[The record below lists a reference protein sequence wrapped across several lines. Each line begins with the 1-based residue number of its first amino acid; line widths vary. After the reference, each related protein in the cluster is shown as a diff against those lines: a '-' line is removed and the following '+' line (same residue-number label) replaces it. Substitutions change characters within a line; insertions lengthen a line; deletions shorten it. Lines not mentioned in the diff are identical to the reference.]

1 MDRRGRLQTHSTPD
15 RCRPAP
21 PLRRRMGV
29 PQETV
34 VPRHLELLRNPKNRA
49 VIPGE
54 ARTAPSPA
62 IFTAHIAELL
72 AIAGDL
78 PSVSKSEQIRTQH
91 TFTLWP
97 GLAERLCQKQPLVWA
112 VLI

>member
-1 MDRRGRLQTHSTPD
+1 MDRRRRLQTHPTLD

-29 PQETV
+29 PQEAV

-72 AIAGDL
+72 ASDL
-78 PSVSKSEQIRTQH
+78 PSVSKSEQIRAQH

-97 GLAERLCQKQPLVWA
+97 RLAEPLCQKQPLVWA
-112 VLI
+112 VPR